1 MRSNV
6 MEELKR
12 TFRPEFLNR
21 IDDIIVVQPLGKE
34 EIKEIASILLNG
46 FAERALEND
55 IQLTFD
61 ESVIDFVAD
70 KGYDPVFGA
79 RPLKRAI
86 QVNIEDKLAEL
97 MLTGRTSKG
106 KVTVY
111 YRDGE
116 VVFE

>member
-1 MRSNV
+1 

-21 IDDIIVVQPLGKE
+21 IDDIIVFQPLGKE
-34 EIKEIASILLNG
+34 EIKKISSILLED
-46 FAERALEND
+46 FAKRAMDND
-55 IQLTFD
+55 IQLSFD

-86 QVNIEDKLAEL
+86 QVNVEDKVAEL
-97 MLTGRTSKG
+97 MLTGKISKG
-106 KVTVY
+106 KVTVF